1 VSAQT
6 PLDRV
11 NNLEHYFLSFPG
23 VTAMR
28 YRKSTHGARTLP
40 TAIISSLLL
49 WGLVNSA
56 AGADKVRVAFSAVS
70 PTQGV
75 LWVADVG
82 GLFKKNDLNA
92 EIIYTRAAIETL
104 VAGEVDFAQ
113 MTGALMSSA
122 RLQGADPVMIAGVQ
136 DTLED
141 RLIARP
147 NIKSVEELKGKRIGV
162 FRFGSASHLRFLY
175 VLSRFGFSERDVTL
189 LQVGDTPERLIALSG
204 GSIDATLLSPPD
216 HFEALRLGG
225 KVLLNLR
232 DFHVPFQGT
241 GLVTTQRLL
250 VKRRD
255 IARRFLKSYVDAI
268 HVVKTNPE
276 TSKKAFA
283 KYRQTKEE
291 KRLEDAYQALR
302 DIVKTKPYPSLEGFK
317 TIIKDASERIPA
329 AKTANPKDF
338 IDVSLLEELDRS
350 GYIDALYR

>member
-1 VSAQT
+1 MKKAHEPAFTRALT
-6 PLDRV
+6 PMPMRNEKIICRAGIALI
-11 NNLEHYFLSFPG
+11 G
-23 VTAMR
+23 V
-28 YRKSTHGARTLP
+28 
-40 TAIISSLLL
+40 INLLL
-49 WGLVNSA
+49 LSVLLDPA
-56 AGADKVRVAFSAVS
+56 AGGDKVRVAFSAVA

-82 GLFKKNDLNA
+82 GLFQKNDLSA

-141 RLIARP
+141 RLIVRP
-147 NIKSVEELKGKRIGV
+147 NIKSVNELKGKRIGV

-175 VLSRFGFSERDVTL
+175 VLSRFGLTERDVTL
-189 LQVGDTPERLIALSG
+189 LQVGDTPERLIALSA
-204 GSIDATLLSPPD
+204 GSIDGTLLSPPD

-232 DFHVPFQGT
+232 DFNVPFQGT

-250 VKRRD
+250 AKRRD
-255 IARRFLKSYVDAI
+255 VAKRFLKSYVEAI
-268 HVVKTNPE
+268 HLVKTNPE
-276 TSKKAFA
+276 LSKRAFA

-291 KRLEDAYQALR
+291 KRLEDAYQTLR
-302 DIVKTKPYPSLEGFK
+302 EIVKAKPYPSIEGFR

>member
-1 VSAQT
+1 M
-6 PLDRV
+6 
-11 NNLEHYFLSFPG
+11 
-23 VTAMR
+23 MR
-28 YRKSTHGARTLP
+28 YKQSISWPRPWP
-40 TAIISSLLL
+40 TVLISFLLL
-49 WGLVNSA
+49 GVVANPA
-56 AGADKVRVAFSAVS
+56 AGADKVRVAFSALA

-92 EIIYTRAAIETL
+92 EIVYTRAAIETL

-162 FRFGSASHLRFLY
+162 FRFGAASHLRFLY
-175 VLSRFGFSERDVTL
+175 VLSRFGLSERDVTL
-189 LQVGDTPERLIALSG
+189 LQVGDTPERLIALSA
-204 GSIDATLLSPPD
+204 GSIDATLLTPPD
-216 HFEALRLGG
+216 HFEALRLGA

-232 DFHVPFQGT
+232 DFNVPFQGT

-250 VKRRD
+250 AKRRD
-255 IARRFLKSYVDAI
+255 LARRFLKSYIEAI
-268 HVVKTNPE
+268 HLVKTNPE
-276 TSKKAFA
+276 LSKRAFA

-291 KRLEDAYQALR
+291 KRLEDAYQTLR
-302 DIVKTKPYPSLEGFK
+302 EIVKPKPYPSLEGFK
-317 TIIKDASERIPA
+317 TIIKDTSERVPA
-329 AKTANPKDF
+329 AKTANAKDF